1 MLVLWYLVLG
11 KKNWGWYLVLGMGNK
26 VGTWYSGRK
35 KMGLVPGIRGE
46 IGFGTGTRGKKWG
59 WYSVLLKSAEYQHP
73 DPCTVCKNLTV
84 GCKRAVRNQDFG
96 FHFTFRPQV
105 FFFDPRF
112 LLYLPSKSPNKD
124 ETRTIRK
131 PLLWRLKLICHM
143 PLSSPGKRTLG
154 KNRFLYMF
162 LWLVLALGSN
172 SPAVLFWARSR
183 ILCKQQ
189 DHPFDWA
196 PLKEQEG
203 LNWRWK
209 QCCHFLSKQMHLL
222 SRPSRS
228 FRGAQSKRWFCCLNS
243 TLDRAQKSTAGELEP
258 SARISHKKKHVQK
271 SIFP

>member
-1 MLVLWYLVLG
+1 
-11 KKNWGWYLVLGMGNK
+11 
-26 VGTWYSGRK
+26 
-35 KMGLVPGIRGE
+35 
-46 IGFGTGTRGKKWG
+46 
-59 WYSVLLKSAEYQHP
+59 
-73 DPCTVCKNLTV
+73 
-84 GCKRAVRNQDFG
+84 
-96 FHFTFRPQV
+96 
-105 FFFDPRF
+105 
-112 LLYLPSKSPNKD
+112 
-124 ETRTIRK
+124 
-131 PLLWRLKLICHM
+131 
-143 PLSSPGKRTLG
+143 
-154 KNRFLYMF
+154 MF

-183 ILCKQQ
+183 ILCEQQ

-258 SARISHKKKHVQK
+258 SARTSQRNMYKNRF
-271 SIFP
+271 FPRVRFPGLDKGIWHINFNLQSKGFRMVLVSSLSGLFEGR